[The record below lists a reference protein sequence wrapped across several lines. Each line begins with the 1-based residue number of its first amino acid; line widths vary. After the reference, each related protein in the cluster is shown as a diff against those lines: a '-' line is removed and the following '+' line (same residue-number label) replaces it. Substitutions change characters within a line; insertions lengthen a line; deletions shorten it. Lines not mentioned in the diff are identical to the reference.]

1 MPTKTIDTKTG
12 RTHIKFDDAD
22 VPGAD
27 GGVSLQGN
35 TTNDGYSQ
43 EHDTGQKNSKTTIS
57 RQRKRN
63 ASHKPSHDPPSIA
76 APQVGEAL
84 KDSTVFT
91 YVNPFDQLSAQLKAT
106 SLTGPSAEP
115 IRNASKA
122 SIIKPT
128 ATASSRTQAAS
139 NYPVPSGPRTTDP
152 ASTESP
158 SIHRYN
164 LQSKDPASKVHNK
177 RNTTSFLNSAASTF
191 TANSHSTFTSA
202 VQHPPPTVPNPTL
215 GPATAPASKPA
226 QSRKK
231 ITQDTTT
238 PTTPKP
244 PKTSTRWTPRGSSQ
258 RPLPLEKMAIPTPSS
273 SYTSHCTSVP
283 ARPSPTPRQLLII
296 LDINGTLGYRTS
308 PKNLQPRPFLSEF
321 LAYLFAEHKVMIWTS
336 MQKGNVERILAKI
349 LTKEQRE
356 ELVGCWTREDL
367 RLGRNFG
374 EYVQTYKRLGWVWGD
389 EGVNPLGWEEEGR
402 GGEGGRRWGVG
413 NTVLVD
419 DSWRKAVSEPWN
431 HVVVSEWEGP
441 GRGVGLE
448 DRELL
453 RVREVLEEV
462 RRVDDVAR
470 GIYGMRVREG
480 LVGDVSVE
488 QRVAGLQ
495 SGQVVVGRDVDG
507 VARGVGDLE
516 LEEGEIEE

>member
-1 MPTKTIDTKTG
+1 M
-12 RTHIKFDDAD
+12 
-22 VPGAD
+22 
-27 GGVSLQGN
+27 SLQGN
-35 TTNDGYSQ
+35 TANEGSSQ
-43 EHDTGQKNSKTTIS
+43 EHDTGQKTSKTTIS
-57 RQRKRN
+57 RQKKRD
-63 ASHKPSHDPPSIA
+63 ASHKPSRDPLSIA
-76 APQVGEAL
+76 APQAGEAL
-84 KDSTVFT
+84 RDSTVFT
-91 YVNPFDQLSAQLKAT
+91 YVNPFDQLSAQLKAI
-106 SLTGPSAEP
+106 SLTGSSSEP

-139 NYPVPSGPRTTDP
+139 NYQVTSGPRTTGP

-158 SIHRYN
+158 STHRYN
-164 LQSKDPASKVHNK
+164 LRSKDTASKVHNK
-177 RNTTSFLNSAASTF
+177 RNTTSSLNPAASTF
-191 TANSHSTFTSA
+191 TANSQSTFTSA

-226 QSRKK
+226 QSRTK

-258 RPLPLEKMAIPTPSS
+258 RPLPLEKMAIPTPCP
-273 SYTSHCTSVP
+273 SYTLHCTSHPAVP
-283 ARPSPTPRQLLII
+283 SYTPRQLLIV

-389 EGVNPLGWEEEGR
+389 EGVNPLGMGMQEGDR
-402 GGEGGRRWGVG
+402 GKGAGVGRRWGVG

-419 DSWRKAVSEPWN
+419 DSWKKAVSEPWN

-470 GIYGMRVREG
+470 GIYGIRVREG
-480 LVGDVSVE
+480 LVGDVPVE
-488 QRVAGLQ
+488 QRTARLEP
-495 SGQVVVGRDVDG
+495 GQGVVGSDVEG
-507 VARGVGDLE
+507 VARVVGDLQ